1 MRQAFPDATGFSDT
15 NVKYMKRWYL
25 FYNERGAKSQRPV
38 DQISQQVVDLLEDE
52 KGQQLAG
59 QIGKGKKGHQV
70 GDLLE
75 MPEIFG
81 NVAWGHHVQIF
92 SHYYPL
98 NTVER

>member
-1 MRQAFPDATGFSDT
+1 MRQAFPDATGFSGT

-25 FYNERGAKSQRPV
+25 FYSERITKG
-38 DQISQQVVDLLEDE
+38 QQVV
-52 KGQQLAG
+52 
-59 QIGKGKKGHQV
+59 
-70 GDLLE
+70 DLLE